1 MLTSGLT
8 TNSKG
13 NMRLTIPNQLTILRI
28 LLTPVFAFYFLQKT
42 PFDQLLA
49 TILFSIAAFTDWYD
63 GWFARKFSVITRFGQ
78 FMDPLA
84 DKILVS
90 TALVVFAVLGY
101 IYWWMVW
108 TIIARDALITINR
121 IYALYIGRPIITH
134 VVAKWKTAAQMLT
147 VFLILIFVNYRNY
160 YQTTDTPYTANYLD
174 PIGLAM
180 LTVTVL
186 TVISGVIYVYE
197 NRALLVGLLR
207 KLVGR

>member
-42 PFDQLLA
+42 PSHQLLA
-49 TILFSIAAFTDWYD
+49 TVLFAIAAFTDWYD

-90 TALVVFAVLGY
+90 TALIVFAALNYVF
-101 IYWWMVW
+101 WWMVW
-108 TIIARDALITINR
+108 AIIARDALITINR

-134 VVAKWKTAAQMLT
+134 VVAKWKTAAQMFT

-160 YQTTDTPYTANYLD
+160 YQETTTPYAATYLD
-174 PIGLAM
+174 PIGFAM

-186 TVISGVIYVYE
+186 TVISGIIYIYE